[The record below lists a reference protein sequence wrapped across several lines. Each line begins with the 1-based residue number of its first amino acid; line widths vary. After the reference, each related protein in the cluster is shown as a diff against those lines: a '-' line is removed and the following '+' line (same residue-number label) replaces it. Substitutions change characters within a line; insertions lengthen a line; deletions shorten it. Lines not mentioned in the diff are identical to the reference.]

1 MEEKMQC
8 NVRDA
13 CVSLLDEVEKSV
25 RGCSSS
31 SSSRSL
37 MSPLALFAAFYIIT
51 IGRTPSSA
59 RRSVFFFFLYCCA
72 VDVVV
77 VVGLA
82 F

>member
-25 RGCSSS
+25 RGCS

-59 RRSVFFFFLYCCA
+59 RRSVFFFFFLYCCA